1 MGIVRALM
9 LASLLSPLASA
20 QSGAPAPQVHG
31 LPPLVELSGSWPE
44 GFDANARPRTAVLCA
59 RSPGS
64 TAGATEGSGASGAPG
79 AALPIKTL
87 AIREAWLGAG
97 PGLVVRGWFGA
108 HGPLLRIPAA
118 AYPRFTDDGR
128 LILEAGDD
136 DGLRLLRSAT
146 WVLDPGQ
153 SVLRAP
159 VQGEHIPAWRAPAL
173 ITATAA
179 LGGGSTRALSS
190 APIRVA
196 VDAGHGGSDSGAV
209 GNGLLEKDINLDVAL
224 RLADLLD
231 DDSADTNGGGDW
243 DVLLTRAS
251 DAFVSLQQRVTLAN
265 SFGAASFVSIHS
277 NSFSAPGANGTETY
291 AWAEGTTA
299 AALRDKIHGEMI
311 AAWGLTDRGTK
322 TANFYVL
329 VNTSMPASLSEM
341 GFITN
346 PGDASFLG
354 SAQAR
359 QDMALAHL
367 FAMQAHHGFAPYE
380 PGGGPLAGTLKG
392 ILYDGTMGTAAPIA
406 DGTVALSD
414 GTFTTT
420 NASGFYSFVL
430 SSGSYQFAG
439 TAPGFAPAQGSE
451 TVTSGDVWE
460 SLGLTPASLPTMTVS
475 LSGNDLDMDIGGD
488 AGSFAWLLFAF
499 TPGLPLTP
507 IGAKGVLWPDAGTM
521 TISPLR
527 TVPGGGNLH
536 LDFVLPSFP
545 GVSVHC
551 QAYVGHQGLMR
562 LSNGA
567 AFPLP

>member
-1 MGIVRALM
+1 MGFVRALIVSAA
-9 LASLLSPLASA
+9 LAGLAGA
-20 QSGAPAPQVHG
+20 QEAPGAGQAAHG
-31 LPPLVELSGSWPE
+31 PPSVELLRGPTAEILGTS
-44 GFDANARPRTAVLCA
+44 RTAATVLCA
-59 RSPGS
+59 RSPGNS
-64 TAGATEGSGASGAPG
+64 PEAAEGGAPG
-79 AALPIKTL
+79 DFAPIM
-87 AIREAWLGAG
+87 EAWLGG
-97 PGLVVRGWFGA
+97 GTGLVIKGWLGPN
-108 HGPLLRIPAA
+108 GPLLAIRSG
-118 AYPRFTDDGR
+118 AYPRFSDDGR
-128 LILEAGDD
+128 LIVEAGRD
-136 DGLRLLRSAT
+136 DGQRLLRSAT

-153 SVLRAP
+153 TELRSP
-159 VQGEHIPAWRAPAL
+159 REGEELPIWEVPGDSNQAQ
-173 ITATAA
+173 
-179 LGGGSTRALSS
+179 S
-190 APIRVA
+190 AVAIKVA

-224 RLADLLD
+224 RLADMLD

-243 DVLLTRAS
+243 NVLLTRPS
-251 DAFVSLQQRVTLAN
+251 DVFVSLQQRVTLAN

-277 NSFSAPGANGTETY
+277 NSFSDPQANGTETY

-299 AALRDKIHGEMI
+299 AMLRDKVHSEMI

-380 PGGGPLAGTLKG
+380 PGGGPTAGTLKG
-392 ILYDGTMGTAAPIA
+392 ILHDGTVGTGAPIA
-406 DGTVALSD
+406 NGTVALAD

-420 NASGFYSFVL
+420 NASGFYSFAL

-460 SLGLTPASLPTMTVS
+460 SLGLMPTSLPTMTVS

-499 TPGLPLTP
+499 TPGLPLTS
-507 IGAKGVLWPDAGTM
+507 IGAKGVLWPEAGTM
-521 TISPLR
+521 TISPLT

-536 LDFVLPSFP
+536 LDIVLPSFP
-545 GVSVHC
+545 GVSVHG

>member
-1 MGIVRALM
+1 MGIVRALIVAVA
-9 LASLLSPLASA
+9 LAGLAGA
-20 QSGAPAPQVHG
+20 QELPAGAPTQVAP
-31 LPPLVELSGSWPE
+31 PSVELRSDPPAEVLGTS
-44 GFDANARPRTAVLCA
+44 RTAATVLCA
-59 RSPGS
+59 RSADGTTS
-64 TAGATEGSGASGAPG
+64 AWLGDGTG
-79 AALPIKTL
+79 LVIKGWLGPNGPLL
-87 AIREAWLGAG
+87 AIR
-97 PGLVVRGWFGA
+97 PG
-108 HGPLLRIPAA
+108 
-118 AYPRFTDDGR
+118 AYPRFTSDGR
-128 LILEAGDD
+128 LIVEAGQD
-136 DGLRLLRSAT
+136 DGRRLLRSAT

-153 SVLRAP
+153 TELRSPREGEGLPDWQAPRDSTQAQNSVA
-159 VQGEHIPAWRAPAL
+159 IK
-173 ITATAA
+173 
-179 LGGGSTRALSS
+179 
-190 APIRVA
+190 VA

-231 DDSADTNGGGDW
+231 DDSADTSGGGDW
-243 DVLLTRAS
+243 DVLLTRSS
-251 DAFVSLQQRVTLAN
+251 DVFVSLQQRVTLAN

-277 NSFSAPGANGTETY
+277 NSFSDPQANGTETY

-299 AALRDKIHGEMI
+299 AMLRDKIHGEMI

-346 PGDASFLG
+346 PGDAAFLG

-380 PGGGPLAGTLKG
+380 PGGGPTAGTLKG
-392 ILYDGTMGTAAPIA
+392 ILHDGTVGTGAPIA
-406 DGTVALSD
+406 NGTVALAD

-420 NASGFYSFVL
+420 NAAGFYSFAL

-439 TAPGFAPAQGSE
+439 TAPGFAPGQASE

-460 SLGLTPASLPTMTVS
+460 SLGLMPASLPTMSVS
-475 LSGNDLDMDIGGD
+475 VSGNDLDMDIMGD
-488 AGSFAWLLFAF
+488 TGSFAWLLYAF
-499 TPGLPLTP
+499 MPGLPLTP
-507 IGAKGVLWPDAGTM
+507 VGAKGVLWPDPTTM
-521 TISPLR
+521 AILPLT
-527 TVPGGGNLH
+527 TVPVGGNLH
-536 LDFVLPSFP
+536 LDILLPSFP
-545 GVSVHC
+545 GVSLHC
-551 QAYVGHQGLMR
+551 QAYVGHQGSMR